1 MANHPCALL
10 LQAEHE
16 FSEADYDRIRAGD
29 ELLRQQGDE
38 ESAPQPQPQPEPG
51 PTPQPEPE
59 PDHRPFRLGGE
70 DDDDEMET

>member
-38 ESAPQPQPQPEPG
+38 ESVPQPQPQPEPG

-59 PDHRPFRLGGE
+59 PEHRAFRLGGE